1 MDIERLRDE
10 CRRID
15 GRQYPAYKDLKGR
28 WDLGD
33 VLLSIDHVQGDPY
46 AAPSRL
52 RLRVQTGLASL
63 VDDPDAKLAAED
75 WLLRRFVAALPDRR
89 DQDFGGDHRRGG
101 DRARGGQRRGSGK
114 SGEIGIYR
122 PGPEIVERSALRL
135 LSDGR
140 AEVRFSAGL
149 PAGGRR
155 ILGRQAAALLLD
167 DIPRAAD
174 ALRDAWDD
182 PDLQAHVASVKAQRG
197 LRRQLKARA
206 LVAFI
211 ADGAVLPRASGVA
224 QSPLADAVPFAS
236 PDTLRVTLD
245 GPNGPVHGM
254 GVPEGVTL
262 IVGGGFHGKS
272 TLLMAI
278 QRGHMDHVPGDGR
291 ERVVTRDDAVKI
303 RAEDGRKVTGVDI
316 SPFLRDLPGGRST
329 SPFHTDDA
337 SGSTSQAAAIVEA
350 VEAGAGA
357 LLIDEDTSATNL
369 LVRDDRMR
377 ALIPRDREPITP
389 FVERVRQV
397 YEDWGVSTVMVVGGV
412 GDYLAVADAVIL
424 MDAFRPV
431 DVTSRARALAG
442 PTPEPPDALRA
453 VTPRVPL
460 RRSLDPEAGRG
471 RGKIRSRDARR
482 LEYGGDEV
490 DLGAV
495 EQVLDPAHA
504 ATLGHALRLIYEEIA
519 DDERD
524 VRGVL
529 NRLMA
534 VLDAEGVEA
543 LSPWEAPSGSLV
555 RPRRFE
561 VAAALS
567 RLRNLRTI

>member
-1 MDIERLRDE
+1 MDTDRLRDE

-15 GRQYPAYKDLKGR
+15 GRQYPAYKELKGR
-28 WDLGD
+28 WELGG

-52 RLRVQTGLASL
+52 RLRVQTGLAGL
-63 VDDPDAKLAAED
+63 VSDPDARLAAED
-75 WLLRRFVAALPDRR
+75 WLLRRFAEALPERR
-89 DQDFGGDHRRGG
+89 DQDRGGDHRRGG

-122 PGPEIVERSALRL
+122 PGPEVVERSAVRL

-155 ILGRQAAALLLD
+155 ILGRQAAALLME

-174 ALRDAWDD
+174 ALREAQDD
-182 PDLQAHVASVKAQRG
+182 PGLAAHVTSVKVQRA
-197 LRRQLKARA
+197 LRRQLQARA
-206 LVAFI
+206 LIAFI

-224 QSPLADAVPFAS
+224 QSPLAGAVPFAAPAS
-236 PDTLRVTLD
+236 LRVTLD
-245 GPNGPVHGM
+245 GPDGPIPGM
-254 GVPEGVTL
+254 GVPAGVTL

-272 TLLMAI
+272 TLLTAI

-291 ERVVTRDDAVKI
+291 ERVVTREDAVKI

-316 SPFLRDLPGGRST
+316 SPFLRELPGGRST
-329 SPFHTDDA
+329 APFFTDDA

-350 VEAGAGA
+350 AEAGAGV

-369 LVRDDRMR
+369 LVSDERMR
-377 ALIPRDREPITP
+377 QLIPRDREPITP

-397 YEDWGVSTVMVVGGV
+397 HEVWGLSTVMVVGGV

-431 DVTSRARALAG
+431 DVTAKAKALAG
-442 PTPEPPDALRA
+442 PTPTPPDALGPVRA
-453 VTPRVPL
+453 RVPV
-460 RRSLDPEAGRG
+460 RASLDPEGARG

-490 DLGAV
+490 ELAAV

-543 LSPWEAPSGSLV
+543 LSVWEAPPGNLI
-555 RPRRFE
+555 RPRRHE

-567 RLRNLRTI
+567 RLRSLQVR